1 MPAADRGSSRIMTE
15 KRPILP
21 GMPVSA
27 PSCEVQEP
35 KGKAFLHE
43 YPGRRENSWRV
54 KDGAL
59 LSDISGASA
68 GSVPFGRRAAAA
80 WHGPHVAASGG
91 RSRDPRHGGWRA
103 AAANGF
109 GRICLSG
116 PGTRRRTPPPAQ
128 RRIVPDRRPCSVL
141 KAPSLSRMARPA
153 PAVPQASGQG
163 SARSETR
170 AWPVGGHGALVCAVF
185 GASIHI
191 MRARRNGRLKT
202 CSRA

>member
-1 MPAADRGSSRIMTE
+1 MAYFFVLIGIHFLIVSRAGISRPFCAGSRSRLIPDHDRKTANPSG
-15 KRPILP
+15 PILP
-21 GMPVSA
+21 DMPVSA
-27 PSCEVQEP
+27 PSCEVQE
-35 KGKAFLHE
+35 
-43 YPGRRENSWRV
+43 YPGRPENSWRV

-59 LSDISGASA
+59 LSDVSGASA

-80 WHGPHVAASGG
+80 
-91 RSRDPRHGGWRA
+91 
-103 AAANGF
+103 NGF
-109 GRICLSG
+109 GHICLSG

-170 AWPVGGHGALVCAVF
+170 ASPVAGYGALVCAVF
-185 GASIHI
+185 GASIH
-191 MRARRNGRLKT
+191 MNKAKRNGRLET